1 MGTVPHKGNL
11 YGVNGYLQNFTGLD
25 NGMPHV
31 RHKQLYFV
39 ISGLVDSTGTG
50 TLAGDRSAIL
60 WYQYDLT
67 GDPTGQGKGIETMS
81 TVPALVQSGVIF
93 DPTVTAT
100 PINYWNG
107 AIMTDKDNNI
117 AIIGN
122 SAGEDDYIQ
131 AFYTGRKPNDPPGTL
146 QPLSLLRENNASYN
160 FGTLLP
166 SDANS
171 ERWGDYCSLKPDP
184 CNDRDLWATSQVVA
198 FQDGWGI
205 LATAL
210 TTKPHKHR
218 DLQKRQLAYGA
229 PYLLESTEAV
239 ATADNVSRILEG
251 VALAQTRRGDPY
263 CSDTYPGNLIAFNLG
278 NGVEIIKG
286 SSANFVSGN
295 RILSN
300 SQNGVEINS
309 CAFNNSVTAN
319 AIEKN
324 CGYGVIYPKGSSTQL
339 ISNCIEGNGKGS
351 VKQGKSSKN
360 CGTP

>member
-1 MGTVPHKGNL
+1 M
-11 YGVNGYLQNFTGLD
+11 
-25 NGMPHV
+25 
-31 RHKQLYFV
+31 
-39 ISGLVDSTGTG
+39 
-50 TLAGDRSAIL
+50 
-60 WYQYDLT
+60 
-67 GDPTGQGKGIETMS
+67 
-81 TVPALVQSGVIF
+81 
-93 DPTVTAT
+93 
-100 PINYWNG
+100 
-107 AIMTDKDNNI
+107 
-117 AIIGN
+117 
-122 SAGEDDYIQ
+122 
-131 AFYTGRKPNDPPGTL
+131 
-146 QPLSLLRENNASYN
+146 
-160 FGTLLP
+160 
-166 SDANS
+166 
-171 ERWGDYCSLKPDP
+171 
-184 CNDRDLWATSQVVA
+184 A

-218 DLQKRQLAYGA
+218 DLQKRELAYGA

-251 VALAQTRRGDPY
+251 VALAQTRGDPY